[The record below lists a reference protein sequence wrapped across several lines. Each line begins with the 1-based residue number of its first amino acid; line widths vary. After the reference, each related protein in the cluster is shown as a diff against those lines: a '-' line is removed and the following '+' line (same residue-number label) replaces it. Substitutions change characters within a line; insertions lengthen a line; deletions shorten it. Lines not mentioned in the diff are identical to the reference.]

1 MEPRYAI
8 RTSSR
13 VVFMTPT
20 RVYKIPVSRRG
31 WLQGINERKA
41 WNRYKGS
48 GRLAPLL
55 WSLGG
60 VVCMVRVTELTFVA
74 EHHIKALKSLIPAL
88 NIERCDLYNTK
99 NWGYHNN
106 RIVLLDYGLNAQV
119 ASMY

>member
-1 MEPRYAI
+1 MKPRYAI

-41 WNRYKGS
+41 WERYKGS
-48 GRLAPLL
+48 GRLAPLI

-60 VVCMVRVTELTFVA
+60 VVCMVRVTELTFVG

-88 NIERCDLYNTK
+88 NIERCDLYNPK

-106 RIVLLDYGLNAQV
+106 RIVLLDYGINAQV